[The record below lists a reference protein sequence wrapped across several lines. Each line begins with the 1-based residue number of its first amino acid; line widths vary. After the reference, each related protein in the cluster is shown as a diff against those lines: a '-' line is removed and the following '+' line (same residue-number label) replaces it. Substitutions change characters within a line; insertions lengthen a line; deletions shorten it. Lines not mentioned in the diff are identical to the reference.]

1 MSVYTDKPWLAL
13 YGEGQPASITPEH
26 DTLLAVFEATLTATP
41 DAVAIRYFDG
51 TLTFADLDVASD
63 ALAVGLL
70 GAGFAHGDRMGL
82 YVQNDPAFVI
92 GLLGAWKAGGSA
104 VAINPMNKSAELTY
118 LLADSGATALLCL
131 DELYDTVA
139 KGVIEAGE
147 TKVQTVVT
155 CSGLDHQTRGDQRL
169 FEGTVKAH
177 PEGTLDLGELVATHA
192 GEQPPPVQLTGDD
205 IGVLTYTS
213 GTTGR
218 PKGAMNTHSTM
229 VFNACTYREWMSL
242 GPQDSVLGVA
252 PLFHITGLI
261 GHVAIAML
269 VGCPLVLAHRFH
281 PDVVLE
287 AIREHRPT
295 FTVGAIAVFIALG
308 NATGAGRE
316 DFTSLRAVY
325 SGGAPIAP
333 AVTDQLEEKL
343 GVYVHNIYGLTE
355 TNSPSHGV
363 PFGVKAPVDENS
375 GALSVGVPVYDTVV
389 RVLGE
394 DGEEVPVGEVGE
406 FATSGPQVVPGY
418 WERPDAT
425 AESIPGGELR
435 TGDVGF
441 MDASGWF
448 FLVDR
453 KKDMINAAGYKV
465 WPREVEDVLY
475 GHPAVREAAVV
486 GIPDEKR
493 GETVKAYVSLKPGAS
508 VTPEEVIAW
517 SKERMAAYKYPRY
530 VEVVDE
536 LPKTT
541 TGKILRREL
550 RARN

>member
-1 MSVYTDKPWLAL
+1 VSVYTDKPWLAL
-13 YGEGQPASITPEH
+13 YGEGQPSSITPEH
-26 DTLLAVFEATLTATP
+26 DTLLAVFRATADATP

-51 TLTFADLDVASD
+51 TLTWADLDAASD
-63 ALAVGLL
+63 ALALGLL
-70 GAGFAHGDRMGL
+70 DGGFSAGDRMGL

-92 GLLGAWKAGGSA
+92 GLLGAWKAGGAA
-104 VAINPMNKSAELTY
+104 VAINPMNKAAELTY
-118 LLADSGATALLCL
+118 LLTDSGATALLCL

-139 KGVIEAGE
+139 RGVLPE
-147 TKVQTVVT
+147 TSVRTVVT
-155 CSGLDHQTRGDQRL
+155 CSGLDHQTRADARL
-169 FEGTVKAH
+169 FDGTAKST
-177 PEGTLDLGELVATHA
+177 PEGTLDLDGLVERFA
-192 GEQPPPVQLTGDD
+192 GQQPPPVQLSGSD

-229 VFNACTYREWMSL
+229 VFNAYTYREWMHL
-242 GPQDSVLGVA
+242 GPDDVVLGVA

-261 GHVAIAML
+261 GHVAISML
-269 VGCPLVLAHRFH
+269 VGCPLVIAHRFQ

-308 NATGAGRE
+308 NATGAVRE
-316 DFTSLRAVY
+316 DFSSLRAVY

-363 PFGVKAPVDENS
+363 PMGVKAPVDENS

-418 WERPDAT
+418 WERPEAT

-441 MDASGWF
+441 MDAAGWF

-475 GHPAVREAAVV
+475 GHPAVREVAVV
-486 GIPDEKR
+486 GIPDEVR
-493 GETVKAYVSLKPGAS
+493 GETVKAYVSAKPGAT
-508 VTPEEVIAW
+508 VDPDEVIAW
-517 SKERMAAYKYPRY
+517 AKERMAAYKYPRF

>member
-1 MSVYTDKPWLAL
+1 MHLS
-13 YGEGQPASITPEH
+13 GS
-26 DTLLAVFEATLTATP
+26 
-41 DAVAIRYFDG
+41 
-51 TLTFADLDVASD
+51 DV
-63 ALAVGLL
+63 
-70 GAGFAHGDRMGL
+70 
-82 YVQNDPAFVI
+82 
-92 GLLGAWKAGGSA
+92 
-104 VAINPMNKSAELTY
+104 
-118 LLADSGATALLCL
+118 
-131 DELYDTVA
+131 
-139 KGVIEAGE
+139 
-147 TKVQTVVT
+147 
-155 CSGLDHQTRGDQRL
+155 
-169 FEGTVKAH
+169 
-177 PEGTLDLGELVATHA
+177 
-192 GEQPPPVQLTGDD
+192 
-205 IGVLTYTS
+205 GVLTYTS

-229 VFNACTYREWMSL
+229 VFNACTYREWMHL
-242 GPQDSVLGVA
+242 GPDDVVLGVA

-269 VGCPLVLAHRFH
+269 VGCPLVIAHRFH

-308 NATGAGRE
+308 NAEGAVRE
-316 DFTSLRAVY
+316 DFASLRAVY

-333 AVTDQLEEKL
+333 AVTDQLEDKL

-363 PFGVKAPVDENS
+363 PMGVKAPVDENS
-375 GALSVGVPVYDTVV
+375 GRAERRGAGVRHRRPGARGGRRGGARSARSGSSPPPGRRSCPATGSGP
-389 RVLGE
+389 R
-394 DGEEVPVGEVGE
+394 PPRSRSPAASCAP
-406 FATSGPQVVPGY
+406 ATS
-418 WERPDAT
+418 
-425 AESIPGGELR
+425 
-435 TGDVGF
+435 GF
-441 MDASGWF
+441 MDAQGWF

-486 GIPDEKR
+486 GIPDEVR
-493 GETVKAYVSLKPGAS
+493 GETVKAYVSPRPGA
-508 VTPEEVIAW
+508 TIDPEEVIAW
-517 SKERMAAYKYPRY
+517 AKERMAAYKYPRF

-550 RARN
+550 RARG